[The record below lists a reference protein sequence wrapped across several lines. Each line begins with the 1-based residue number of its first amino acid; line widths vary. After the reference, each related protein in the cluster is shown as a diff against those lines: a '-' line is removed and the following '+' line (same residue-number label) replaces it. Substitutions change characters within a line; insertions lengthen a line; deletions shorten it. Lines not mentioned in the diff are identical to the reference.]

1 MEITAPLGS
10 VSIVKE
16 REYCAALELIEGRR
30 RLASER
36 DHRERSGVYLR
47 APARECRGEGD
58 LLLLSGENRYT
69 CLDIEAITLVMGYS
83 KA

>member
-1 MEITAPLGS
+1 METIVPLGS

-47 APARECRGEGD
+47 APAREYRREGD

-69 CLDIEAITLVMGYS
+69 RLDIEAITLVMGYS
-83 KA
+83 KT